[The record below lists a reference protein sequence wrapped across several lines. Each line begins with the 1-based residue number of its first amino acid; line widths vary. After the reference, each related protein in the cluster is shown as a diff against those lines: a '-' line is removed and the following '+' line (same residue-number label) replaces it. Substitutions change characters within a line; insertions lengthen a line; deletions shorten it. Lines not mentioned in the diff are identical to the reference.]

1 MDLVKAGP
9 HHFGNSSLLVH
20 VHSSMR
26 QGSSV
31 ELYIRSLGTSIHDR
45 WGLTTT
51 IVFVGF
57 QLMPRTQNSSSIYS
71 LPRCYGGP
79 ERDDPASA
87 LIVLM
92 LTDAIGCASLLTFFF
107 FVPSVNES
115 TQISNFHD
123 GYTLNSP
130 IPCEAIKAIDLS
142 LSFLMECCQVLP

>member
-87 LIVLM
+87 LCVNADRRDRLCQFINFL
-92 LTDAIGCASLLTFFF
+92 LFCAFCQRVHTNIQFPRWVHSQFTHPLRGDK
-107 FVPSVNES
+107 
-115 TQISNFHD
+115 SN
-123 GYTLNSP
+123 
-130 IPCEAIKAIDLS
+130 
-142 LSFLMECCQVLP
+142 